1 MQRHQTLENPMIRY
15 RLLLL
20 IGLLVVPSAA
30 RMLAADISGEWKAS
44 FDTQIGQQ
52 NYTYTFAVK
61 ESTVTGKA
69 KSDNGESDILEGKV
83 EGDKITFLEI
93 LNFQGMELRIQYT
106 GKIVSADEIR
116 FTRQVADFATE
127 ELVAKRVK

>member
-1 MQRHQTLENPMIRY
+1 VLV
-15 RLLLL
+15 LFL
-20 IGLLVVPSAA
+20 IAGAVPA
-30 RMLAADISGEWKAS
+30 LFAADISGQWTAS

-61 ESTVTGKA
+61 DGTVTGKA
-69 KSDNGESDILEGKV
+69 KSTNGESDIQEGKID
-83 EGDKITFLEI
+83 GDKLTFVEN
-93 LNFQGMELRIQYT
+93 LNFQGMEIRIQYT
-106 GKIVSADEIR
+106 GKIVSNDEIK